1 MKENLAGLATEM
13 VNPETQNID
22 RCSTLEMVELVNRQD
37 ALVAGAVAAQKAEI
51 AQAVDLISGCLARG
65 GRLIYLGAGTSGRL
79 GVLDASECL
88 PTFGVDPEMVQ
99 GHIAGGDIA
108 LRHPVEGCEDDEEA
122 GIRLVDQLEVGP
134 DDAVV
139 GITASGRTPYVLAG
153 LRRARERG
161 GVPIGLCTNPHSRLE
176 EVCQVTIAPLVGPE
190 AISGSTRM
198 KSGTAQKMV
207 LNMLSTCAM
216 VKLGKVYGNL
226 MVDVKPSNE
235 KLIGRCRR
243 IVSAA
248 AEVDEETARDALE
261 RCGYRPKT
269 AIVMLRLGVDGEK
282 ALELLAQSEGRVAA
296 ALERGGSHG
305 SSEM

>member
-161 GVPIGLCTNPHSRLE
+161 GVPIGLCTNPYSRLE

-226 MVDVKPSNE
+226 MVDLRASNH
-235 KLIGRCRR
+235 KL
-243 IVSAA
+243 
-248 AEVDEETARDALE
+248 VDRAQ
-261 RCGYRPKT
+261 
-269 AIVMLRLGVDGEK
+269 RLIIHATGVDRDRAK
-282 ALELLAQSEGRVAA
+282 ALLEEAGGHVKLAILLEKSGLEAAKAKALLDRHGGHLAQAIENAR
-296 ALERGGSHG
+296 EEH
-305 SSEM
+305 

>member
-198 KSGTAQKMV
+198 KSGTAQKLV

-216 VKLGKVYGNL
+216 IKMVDLRASNQKLQDRARRLVIHATGAGEKRAQQLLDRAGGQVKLAIL
-226 MVDVKPSNE
+226 ME
-235 KLIGRCRR
+235 KSGLE
-243 IVSAA
+243 
-248 AEVDEETARDALE
+248 AEAARDRLE
-261 RCGYRPKT
+261 QCRGH
-269 AIVMLRLGVDGEK
+269 
-282 ALELLAQSEGRVAA
+282 LAQAIAMEEEKDV
-296 ALERGGSHG
+296 
-305 SSEM
+305 

>member
-99 GHIAGGDIA
+99 GHIAWGDIA

-226 MVDVKPSNE
+226 MVDLRASNH
-235 KLIGRCRR
+235 KL
-243 IVSAA
+243 
-248 AEVDEETARDALE
+248 VDRAQ
-261 RCGYRPKT
+261 
-269 AIVMLRLGVDGEK
+269 RLIIHATGVDRDRAK
-282 ALELLAQSEGRVAA
+282 ALLEEAGGHVKLAILLEKSGLEAAKAKALLDRHGGHLAQAIENAR
-296 ALERGGSHG
+296 EEH
-305 SSEM
+305 

>member
-79 GVLDASECL
+79 GVLDASEGL

-226 MVDVKPSNE
+226 MVDLRASNH
-235 KLIGRCRR
+235 KL
-243 IVSAA
+243 
-248 AEVDEETARDALE
+248 VDRAQ
-261 RCGYRPKT
+261 
-269 AIVMLRLGVDGEK
+269 RLIIHATGVDRDRAK
-282 ALELLAQSEGRVAA
+282 ALLEEAGGHVKLAILLEKSGLEAAKAKALLDRHGGHLAQAIENAR
-296 ALERGGSHG
+296 EEH
-305 SSEM
+305 

>member
-161 GVPIGLCTNPHSRLE
+161 GVPIGLCTNLHSRLE

-226 MVDVKPSNE
+226 MVDLRASNH
-235 KLIGRCRR
+235 KL
-243 IVSAA
+243 
-248 AEVDEETARDALE
+248 VDRAQ
-261 RCGYRPKT
+261 
-269 AIVMLRLGVDGEK
+269 RLIIHATGVDRDRAK
-282 ALELLAQSEGRVAA
+282 ALLEEAGGHVKLAILLEKSGLEAAKAKALLDRHGGHLAQAIENAR
-296 ALERGGSHG
+296 EEH
-305 SSEM
+305 

>member
-122 GIRLVDQLEVGP
+122 GIRLVDQLAVGP

-226 MVDVKPSNE
+226 MVDLRASNH
-235 KLIGRCRR
+235 KL
-243 IVSAA
+243 
-248 AEVDEETARDALE
+248 VDRAQ
-261 RCGYRPKT
+261 
-269 AIVMLRLGVDGEK
+269 RLIIHATGVDRDRAK
-282 ALELLAQSEGRVAA
+282 ALLEEAGGHVKLAILLEKSGLEAAKAKALLDRHGGHLAQAIENAR
-296 ALERGGSHG
+296 EEH
-305 SSEM
+305 